1 VIDIGAMET
10 LELLGV
16 ALGMA
21 SLAGINLYLTV
32 FVTGLAVRLQ
42 WISLAP
48 QYESL
53 AILADPIVIALA
65 GTFFVLEFF
74 ADKIPWVDTL
84 WDGVHTFIRPV
95 GAAFLAILVLGDP
108 DPVFGVV
115 IALLAGGTALTSHAV
130 KATGRIVVNASPEPL
145 SNIGMSLAEDGLVLA
160 GLGLLWWN
168 PVVGLLVVV
177 LLLSAVGFFAVRL
190 LRCLRTRIFF
200 AWKKLNAPAQCKNPG
215 KPEFQIPVE
224 VDCLLHQESP
234 GEIQLL
240 WALPAVSAKI
250 PKFPPHLRG
259 WLMAVKSD
267 AHTQL
272 FWAGR
277 VHFRTQLVSL
287 RLEGSRLHYERG
299 FLFDAASLIVGK
311 ERPHAAVFFD
321 RSVREYGE
329 KLLVQLVQQTT
340 PLADSGTAKTEK
352 IPATV

>member
-1 VIDIGAMET
+1 MIDIGAMET

-32 FVTGLAVRLQ
+32 FATGLAVRLQ

-53 AILADPIVIALA
+53 AILGDPIIIALA

-95 GAAFLAILVLGDP
+95 GGAFLAILVLGDP

-145 SNIGMSLAEDGLVLA
+145 SNIGLSLAEDGLVLA

-177 LLLSAVGFFAVRL
+177 LILAAVGFFGVRL

-200 AWKKLNAPAQCKNPG
+200 AWKKLNAPAQCENPG

-224 VDCLLHQESP
+224 VDCLLHQQAP
-234 GEIQLL
+234 GEIRLL
-240 WALPAVSAKI
+240 WALPAVSARI
-250 PKFPPHLRG
+250 PGFPSHLRG
-259 WLMAVKSD
+259 WLMAVESNSL
-267 AHTQL
+267 TL
-272 FWAGR
+272 LYWAGR

-287 RLEGSRLHYERG
+287 PLEGSRLHYERG

-311 ERPHAAVFFD
+311 DRPHAAVFFD
-321 RSVREYGE
+321 RSVRDYGE
-329 KLLVQLVQQTT
+329 KLLADLVQQT
-340 PLADSGTAKTEK
+340 G
-352 IPATV
+352 PARVGATDKVDKLPAAV